1 MAFFLKT
8 WLRRHKLK
16 KFSSTGKTGFVPLK
30 EIRSVLLVLDGADPE
45 CRRYESMANEFFGK
59 RGCRVSPVFIDLRRR
74 RKDTPVYVEGENV
87 ISARLVNWFGLPV
100 LKKTGRLFM
109 NETDLLINL
118 RESADFTGDFISK
131 SSRAGFKIGICDYP
145 GNAFDLV
152 ITHRQ
157 EPEASDSAEEHA
169 GRHTAEIMDTIF
181 NFLKQIVR

>member
-131 SSRAGFKIGICDYP
+131 SSRAGFKIGTVAYP
-145 GNAFDLV
+145 GNPFDLV
-152 ITHRQ
+152 IADQANAAGPPAR
-157 EPEASDSAEEHA
+157 PEEGTPATMSKIEAMFD
-169 GRHTAEIMDTIF
+169 
-181 NFLKQIVR
+181 FLNRIV